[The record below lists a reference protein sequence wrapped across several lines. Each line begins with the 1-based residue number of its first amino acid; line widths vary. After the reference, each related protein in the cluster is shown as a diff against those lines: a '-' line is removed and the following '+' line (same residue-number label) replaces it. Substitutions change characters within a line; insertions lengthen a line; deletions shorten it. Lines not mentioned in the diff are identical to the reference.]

1 MRRFERGNIQHG
13 AVEVYTDNKGAHDL
27 CKRTTVGP
35 NSRHVERKVFKMREL
50 YHAGKVTVKL
60 VPTANNSS
68 DLLTKALPNEVFKRH
83 RATIFNSAA
92 KPTGAT
98 ALHAK
103 TAAAAMVVSAAAAA
117 AQFERQLAR
126 TGYSVTTTSES

>member
-1 MRRFERGNIQHG
+1 
-13 AVEVYTDNKGAHDL
+13 
-27 CKRTTVGP
+27 
-35 NSRHVERKVFKMREL
+35 MREL

-60 VPTANNSS
+60 VPTADNSS

-103 TAAAAMVVSAAAAA
+103 TAAAAMVMSAAAAA